1 MIKKKTFRI
10 PTPIIDLAIVLGPYF
25 FGFIELKLTGDSLI
39 LNSLDRLS
47 FGEKFILYLVSF
59 LLVEFIDYK
68 VRYGEFVEKM
78 DVDLARVSAELKFIA
93 NRQESTQKKIEL
105 INHGNEMDKAV
116 DEVRHPYFVA
126 LVNKRLK
133 NVLAKHSVFTQTEY
147 TNPSHANTFG
157 AKGIK
162 TTKESLKC
170 VSFMPEYWEDKKDTE
185 YMDTQV
191 ELLRRGVVIQR
202 LFIVNDRNRD
212 VTYEQMRLQ
221 TAMGIDTKYIEQS
234 MVEEDFREKDF
245 LIQDDELLVDLYLD
259 DEQVDGKHSD
269 SKELIT
275 TDEILLLERKDEFLT
290 NWACAKPL

>member
-1 MIKKKTFRI
+1 
-10 PTPIIDLAIVLGPYF
+10 
-25 FGFIELKLTGDSLI
+25 
-39 LNSLDRLS
+39 
-47 FGEKFILYLVSF
+47 
-59 LLVEFIDYK
+59 
-68 VRYGEFVEKM
+68 
-78 DVDLARVSAELKFIA
+78 
-93 NRQESTQKKIEL
+93 
-105 INHGNEMDKAV
+105 
-116 DEVRHPYFVA
+116 
-126 LVNKRLK
+126 
-133 NVLAKHSVFTQTEY
+133 
-147 TNPSHANTFG
+147 
-157 AKGIK
+157 
-162 TTKESLKC
+162 
-170 VSFMPEYWEDKKDTE
+170 MPEYWEDKKDTE